1 MPPEFLAV
9 QEELEKIKL
18 DGCKLQTA
26 EMNVCPKKMKIDDAI
41 QLYPC
46 IDDSFIIDKD
56 VFLQFVQQGKIPLYV
71 FEVLVNAYGPWPSFI
86 NEPFFA
92 VPLVWANKHGKAVQK
107 FGRIHFLLNGDGQ
120 RQQLLFQN
128 LSQVLFVHFKK
139 ALTASRQRKSREDA
153 KIFQSQFVLSDSDFK
168 NVSAGYGDVLD
179 TFEKV
184 LAFILN
190 NVPHCYDV
198 DSLGDVL
205 CFAVGLFNN
214 LVVNTPHSTLQVPT
228 MSVMTHT

>member
-1 MPPEFLAV
+1 
-9 QEELEKIKL
+9 
-18 DGCKLQTA
+18 
-26 EMNVCPKKMKIDDAI
+26 
-41 QLYPC
+41 
-46 IDDSFIIDKD
+46 
-56 VFLQFVQQGKIPLYV
+56 V
-71 FEVLVNAYGPWPSFI
+71 FEVWVNVYRPSFF

-92 VPLVWANKHGKAVQK
+92 IPLVWANKHGKAVQK

-168 NVSAGYGDVLD
+168 NVSAGYGDLLD
-179 TFEKV
+179 SFEKV

-228 MSVMTHT
+228 MSVMTHSYERQLKRQRV